1 MRRIVGRATRPLR
14 RRFRG
19 PRVAVVVAASDA
31 QTTRIGPLLDSVRAQ
46 THANLDIVVAPW
58 GRSDAVRAI
67 AERHAAEDWRIR
79 VMAAD
84 APDEIA
90 AQAGARLG
98 PARYVIAPAGGDLLP
113 PDALAALVAA
123 AERSGSDAVIG
134 RVAVPRQG
142 YAVATTAYGV
152 AHRAERLATTLA
164 AAPEAAADLTPGA
177 CLLRRSVVEL
187 RAQRPESVVE
197 VRAQR
202 ASKPLTGTFDLLP
215 HVTYLRAGRRDD
227 VVFGA
232 RPPSLA
238 VLESWWAEQQQLMST
253 LAEHAPAAVGWRRW
267 ALLDTHL
274 QTFLDDAE
282 RATPEQWALLRRI
295 IAELSDAPLP
305 AAIGAEARVKLWLAA
320 EDRRDDLAELV
331 FARTFEG
338 ADQPTRVVDGEIVAE
353 LPVPADVPAE
363 LLIMSELETPL
374 RLDVR
379 ALTRSPSGRVTAEVV
394 GWIDHLGLPSAPQ
407 LTVAPPASVA
417 QRHDPS
423 ANHGD
428 RRPCHDVAHGAF
440 TLSFD
445 VPAGSTDRVRFQVV
459 LTTQGVTRSGELVL
473 DLGGPDRPLPVN
485 PGPLADDEA
494 GPYHQRSLQQAA
506 RATTEPIEPDLFYLQ
521 SYGGHHATDSQRALH
536 TELRRR
542 FPHLRLVWGVADP
555 HTPLPEGAESVVIG
569 TRAWHHSMATAR
581 YLCLNTDPD
590 RWFVRREGQLLLQ
603 TFHGYPS
610 KAMGRMMW
618 RAKGYGER
626 RIAWETDRANQTWS
640 LILTPTEE
648 MAAHYREQYAYDGP
662 ILSVGYPRDD
672 ALVAPD
678 ARATRDRVRA
688 DLGIAPGQKAVLYAP
703 TWRDD
708 LATDWRSAEAA
719 LHLDVASAA
728 RDLGPGYV
736 LMLRGHRFHRLPRVR
751 ARGARIID
759 VTAHPEVNE
768 LILAAD
774 AAVVDYS
781 SIRFDLAFAEVP
793 QVFLVPDLESYGSS
807 KRGFLYPFVESAP
820 GPLVATTAEVVE
832 QLRDVDGA
840 TGLRARTADD
850 VRAFSERFH
859 PHRDDRAAQRVV
871 DELADRWNL
880 APR

>member
-19 PRVAVVVAASDA
+19 PRVTVVVAASD
-31 QTTRIGPLLDSVRAQ
+31 QETRRIGPLLDSLRAQ
-46 THANLDIVVAPW
+46 THHNLDIVVAPW
-58 GRSDAVRAI
+58 GRSEAVRAI
-67 AERHAAEDWRIR
+67 AERHAGEDWRIR
-79 VMAAD
+79 VMGDDAAD
-84 APDEIA
+84 ATA
-90 AQAGARLG
+90 ALAGASLG
-98 PARYVIAPAGGDLLP
+98 PARYVIAPAAGDLLP
-113 PDALAALVAA
+113 RDALATLVGA
-123 AERSGSDAVIG
+123 AERSGSDAAVG

-152 AHRAERLATTLA
+152 AHRTERLATTLA
-164 AAPEAAADLTPGA
+164 AAPEAVADLTPGA
-177 CLLRRSVVEL
+177 RLYARR
-187 RAQRPESVVE
+187 AWRP
-197 VRAQR
+197 AG
-202 ASKPLTGTFDLLP
+202 PLAGLAGTFDLLP
-215 HVTYLRAGRRDD
+215 DVTYLRAGRRDD

-232 RPPSLA
+232 RPHSLA
-238 VLESWWAEQQQLMST
+238 VLEEWWAGEQQLLAA
-253 LAEHAPAAVGWRRW
+253 LAESAQEASGWRRW

-282 RATPEQWALLRRI
+282 RATPEQWALLRRV
-295 IAELSDAPLP
+295 IAELSAAPLP
-305 AAIGAEARVKLWLAA
+305 AAIGAEARVKLWLAT
-320 EDRRDDLAELV
+320 EDRRDDLADLV
-331 FARTFEG
+331 LARTFEG
-338 ADQPTRVVDGEIVAE
+338 ADQPTRVVDGEVVAE
-353 LPVPADVPAE
+353 LPVPPDVPAD
-363 LLIMSELETPL
+363 LLTMSEAETPL
-374 RLDVR
+374 RLEVR
-379 ALTRSPSGRVTAEVV
+379 ALTRTPSGRVTAEVV
-394 GWIDHLGLPSAPQ
+394 GWIDHLGLPSAPH
-407 LTVAPPASVA
+407 LTLTPPVSIA

-445 VPAGSTDRVRFQVV
+445 APAGSTDRVGFQVV
-459 LTTQGVTRSGELVL
+459 LTTQGVTRQGELVL
-473 DLGGPDRPLPVN
+473 DLGGPDRPLPAN

-494 GPYHQRSLQQAA
+494 GPYHQRALQEAA
-506 RATTEPIEPDLFYLQ
+506 RRTSEPIEPHLFYLQ

-536 TELRRR
+536 VELRRR
-542 FPHLRLVWGVADP
+542 FPHLRLVWGVAGPDV
-555 HTPLPEGAESVVIG
+555 PLPEGAEAVVIG
-569 TRAWHHSMATAR
+569 SRAWHRTMATAH
-581 YLCLNTDPD
+581 YLCVNADPD

-618 RAKGYGER
+618 RAKGYGDR
-626 RIAWETDRANQTWS
+626 RIAWETDRARETWS

-678 ARATRDRVRA
+678 ASATRTRVRTG
-688 DLGIAPGQKAVLYAP
+688 LGIAPEQRAVLYAP

-719 LHLDVASAA
+719 LHLDVAAAA

-736 LMLRGHRFHRLPRVR
+736 LMLRGHRFHRLPQVS

-759 VTAHPEVNE
+759 VTDHPEVND

-807 KRGFLYPFVESAP
+807 KRGFLYPFVETAP

-832 QLRDVDGA
+832 QLRDLDGA
-840 TGLRARTADD
+840 TGLRSRTAAD
-850 VRAFSERFH
+850 VAAFNDRFH
-859 PHRDDRAAQRVV
+859 PHRDDRAAARVV
-871 DELADRWNL
+871 DELAGRWNL